1 MKNEKRPNNEN
12 NVIGNQ
18 IRELRRACNLNQNE
32 LANEFYIT
40 RTCLSNYENGRRTP
54 DMKFLY
60 QFCEKFNV
68 SINYILG
75 RTTFEEEV
83 NEFTYAIRDI
93 NKFLTSEGHLDL
105 STAPPLV
112 KVFVVDIYLYLMR
125 KYSKV

>member
-1 MKNEKRPNNEN
+1 MKNKKRPNNEN
-12 NVIGNQ
+12 NIIGTQ

-54 DMKFLY
+54 DMKFLF
-60 QFCEKFNV
+60 QLCEKFNV

-75 RTTFEEEV
+75 RATCEEEV
-83 NEFTYAIRDI
+83 NEFTYATRDI
-93 NKFLTSEGHLDL
+93 KKILTSEGHLDL

-125 KYSKV
+125 KYTKA